1 MTVHY
6 IITEV
11 RLAALTSMT
20 KLALKNHK
28 FAALCLDFFV
38 DMFNDEIEEVRCLL
52 IWNLKKISWTQFWDL

>member
-38 DMFNDEIEEVRCLL
+38 DMFNDEIEEVR
-52 IWNLKKISWTQFWDL
+52 